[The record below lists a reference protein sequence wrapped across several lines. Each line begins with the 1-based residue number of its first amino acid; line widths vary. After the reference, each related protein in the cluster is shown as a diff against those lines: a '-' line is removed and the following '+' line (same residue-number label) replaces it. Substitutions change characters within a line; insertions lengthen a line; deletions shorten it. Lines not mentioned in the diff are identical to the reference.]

1 MKTLIKELSN
11 NEPSMKPEQFETT
24 DAGLRRFLG
33 YRLKRAYNTLRSDM
47 LVRLEPLGLRITTFS
62 SLLLVVQ
69 NAGLRQSELASAL
82 DIKTSNM
89 VAIIDDL
96 ENRKWIKRKPVPTDR
111 RAIALF
117 ATTAGKSVCKKAEAL
132 TFENEETLLKKLT
145 SAELNTLSTLLH
157 KIESAAENN

>member
-1 MKTLIKELSN
+1 M
-11 NEPSMKPEQFETT
+11 EPLKKPKQLATT

-33 YRLKRAYNTLRSDM
+33 YRLKRAYNILRSDM

-69 NAGLRQSELASAL
+69 NPGLRQSELASAL

-96 ENRKWIKRKPVPTDR
+96 ESRQWIRRKPEPADR
-111 RAIALF
+111 RAVALF
-117 ATTAGKSVCKKAEAL
+117 ATSAGKSICKKAELL
-132 TFENEETLLKKLT
+132 TYENEETLLNQLT
-145 SAELNTLSTLLH
+145 DAELNTLSNLLE
-157 KIESAAENN
+157 KIESSPENS

>member
-1 MKTLIKELSN
+1 M
-11 NEPSMKPEQFETT
+11 EPSKKSEQFIAA

-62 SLLLVVQ
+62 ALLLIVH
-69 NAGLRQSELASAL
+69 NPGLRQSALASAL

-96 ENRKWIKRKPVPTDR
+96 ESRGWIKRKPVPTDR
-111 RAIALF
+111 RALALF
-117 ATTAGKSVCKKAEAL
+117 ATAVGKSTCKKAEAL
-132 TFENEETLLKKLT
+132 AFENEETLLNNLT
-145 SAELNTLSTLLH
+145 DAELNTLSTLLE
-157 KIESAAENN
+157 KIESSAEKL

>member
-1 MKTLIKELSN
+1 MNPLIKPDEFS
-11 NEPSMKPEQFETT
+11 TT

-62 SLLLVVQ
+62 TLLLIVY
-69 NAGLRQSELASAL
+69 NPGLRQSELASAL

-96 ENRKWIKRKPVPTDR
+96 ETRKWIKRQPVVTDR
-111 RAIALF
+111 RALALF
-117 ATTAGKSVCKKAEAL
+117 ATTAGKIVCKKAEAL
-132 TFENEETLLKKLT
+132 TFENEETLLNNLT
-145 SAELNTLSTLLH
+145 DTELNTLSKLLE
-157 KIESAAENN
+157 KIESSSEKY